1 MYNKRNGKVFMSWKG
16 IVVLYIISLLISIY
30 VLIRYGG

>member
-1 MYNKRNGKVFMSWKG
+1 MYNKRNGKVFMSWKW
-16 IVVLYIISLLISIY
+16 IVILYTISLVLSIY